1 MKLKTNLFI
10 SSKISDLT
18 LVQKIIFKT
27 HRFLRR
33 NIIKSK
39 KDLLKDDRTPRSD
52 YEYEAVNTCKNA
64 VKHYDSKLSMSPN
77 GKRYIENDREQIYI
91 IISDNNIDI
100 IYNTNLLPVSICK
113 KTYNRILNIFDGE
126 VQEKRDEKEEIIRS
140 RIKYSIQTINMRL
153 LGKL

>member
-1 MKLKTNLFI
+1 MKLKLNLFI

-18 LVQKIIFKT
+18 LVQKIIFKM
-27 HRFLRR
+27 HRFLRK

-39 KDLLKDDRTPRSD
+39 KDLIKDDRTPRSD
-52 YEYEAVNTCKNA
+52 YEQEAVNTCRNA

-100 IYNTNLLPVSICK
+100 IYNTNLLPVPICK
-113 KTYNRILNIFDGE
+113 KTYTRILNIFDGE